1 MLFYVITDRRL
12 LVGSE
17 EERRGA
23 LAALVRKW
31 VRGGVDYIQIR
42 EKDLAPGELLKLA
55 RQVIA
60 AARVAAGSGAAQD
73 IEMRNMGMRNIGG
86 GTRILLNGPPEIALE
101 AGADGVHLT
110 GKSAPGAAAA
120 VQAVY
125 ERAGRRAILSRS
137 CHTLEEAGRAG
148 ADSLVLF
155 GPVFEKPL
163 AGGGA
168 LSGRGL
174 EALGEACR
182 AGSGAA
188 VLALGGV
195 TAANA
200 HRCIEAGASGVA
212 GIRLFLGEEW
222 RRLRD
227 SGL

>member
-1 MLFYVITDRRL
+1 MLFYAITDRRSFR
-12 LVGSE
+12 GSE

-23 LAALVRKW
+23 LAALVREW

-60 AARVAAGSGAAQD
+60 AAREEAGRGETRDIGA
-73 IEMRNMGMRNIGG
+73 
-86 GTRILLNGPPEIALE
+86 GTRVLLNGPAEMALE
-101 AGADGVHLT
+101 VGADGVHLT
-110 GKSAPGAAAA
+110 GKAAPDAAAA
-120 VQAVY
+120 VQAAY
-125 ERAGRRAILSRS
+125 DRAGGGRTGRRAILSRS
-137 CHTLEEAGRAG
+137 CHTVEEAGRAG

-163 AGGGA
+163 AGAEA

-182 AGSGAA
+182 AGSGA

>member
-1 MLFYVITDRRL
+1 MLFYAITDRRSFP
-12 LVGSE
+12 GSE

-23 LAALVRKW
+23 LAALVREW

-60 AARVAAGSGAAQD
+60 AAREAAGSGTAQD
-73 IEMRNMGMRNIGG
+73 IETRNMETRNVGA
-86 GTRILLNGPPEIALE
+86 GTRVLLNGPAEMALE

-110 GKSAPGAAAA
+110 GKAAPDAAAA

-137 CHTLEEAGRAG
+137 CHTVEEAGRAG

-163 AGGGA
+163 AGAEA

-182 AGSGAA
+182 AGSGA

>member
-1 MLFYVITDRRL
+1 MLLYAITARRL
-12 LVGSE
+12 FAGSE

-55 RQVIA
+55 GQLIA
-60 AARVAAGSGAAQD
+60 AAREAAGSGAAQD
-73 IEMRNMGMRNIGG
+73 IETRNIGA
-86 GTRILLNGPPEIALE
+86 GTRVLLNGPADVALE

-110 GKSAPGAAAA
+110 GKAAPDAAAA

-125 ERAGRRAILSRS
+125 DRAGRRTILSRS
-137 CHTLEEAGRAG
+137 CHTVEEAGRAG

-163 AGGGA
+163 AGAETLPGK
-168 LSGRGL
+168 GL